1 MRDQNQW
8 QAAGVVL
15 EETVPGF
22 PLLKITNRHAKASLS
37 LYGGHVLSYQPNGH
51 RDLLWLSSK
60 AVYQEGRSIRG
71 GIPLCWP
78 WFGPHPEQA
87 EWPSHGFARHR
98 RWRLDT
104 VRTLSDESSEL
115 RLSLPEPKSEAW
127 REHCELALRVTV
139 GERLQVALTTRNT
152 GENTFHLSAALHS
165 YFAVSDIGAILLTGL
180 DDTVY
185 RDALDNN
192 RCKRQQGD
200 IRFEGELDRVYRNTA
215 ATVIIDDPGYA
226 RRISVA
232 KRGSR
237 STVVWNPW
245 LEKSARLGD
254 FTEGGYRQ
262 MVCVETANADDDRVM
277 LAAGE
282 SHTLTTEI
290 GLVDSTFTNL
300 DG

>member
-1 MRDQNQW
+1 MQNRDQW
-8 QAAGVVL
+8 QAAGVGL

-22 PLLKITNRHAKASLS
+22 PLLKIANRHAEASLS
-37 LYGGHVLSYQPNGH
+37 LYGGQVLSYQPRGH
-51 RDLLWLSSK
+51 RDLLWLSSN
-60 AVYQEGRSIRG
+60 AVYQEGRSMRG

-87 EWPSHGFARHR
+87 EWPAHGFARHR

-104 VRTLSDESSEL
+104 VRKLSDDSSEL
-115 RLSLPEPKSEAW
+115 RLSLPEPESEVW
-127 REHCELALRVTV
+127 LERCELTLRVTV

-165 YFAVSDIGAILLTGL
+165 YFAVSDIGAIALAGL
-180 DDTVY
+180 EDTLY

-192 RCKRQQGD
+192 RGKRQQGE
-200 IRFEGELDRVYRNTA
+200 IRFDGELDRVYRDTA
-215 ATVIIDDPGYA
+215 ATVVIDDPGYV
-226 RRISVA
+226 RRIAVA

-237 STVVWNPW
+237 STVIWNPW

-254 FTEGGYRQ
+254 FAEDGYRR
-262 MVCVETANADDDRVM
+262 MVCVETANADDDRVT

-290 GLVDSTFTNL
+290 GLTDSAFTNL